1 MTEAHGSSDQPRH
14 RSGLRPLCG
23 EEGEERSSGWYQK
36 DSWAVILRLFFEG
49 VGNFRVQGLWVES
62 YRVIGLSTLGQIA
75 AVAS

>member
-1 MTEAHGSSDQPRH
+1 MVVRISPGTEVGFDLCAGR
-14 RSGLRPLCG
+14 RGRKGLRDG
-23 EEGEERSSGWYQK
+23 TQK